1 MKTCNFTKIFVLLLS
16 VSWTFLMLFHFPT
29 IAADKNTKM
38 QNRNP
43 LRIVTYNIRACRG
56 LDDSAGLDP
65 HWAGDVLKD
74 IEPDVAGIQEV
85 DRNNSRSNGED
96 QIEQLA
102 EITGLSSFFAKS
114 IGYAQ
119 GEYGIA
125 LLTKL
130 PIISARRE
138 PLPGNEEERVLLE
151 VEFEDFILFNTHL
164 SLTPESRVLSAE
176 IIQRELSRYQKP
188 VILVGDMNMSS
199 FQEAL
204 DLFGET
210 WTFLSPDE
218 PSFPAD
224 NPTKRLDYI
233 MIADPTGSIPAASPI
248 WDRAVIERGVIETTA
263 SDHRPVFVDLDLTL
277 VE

>member
-1 MKTCNFTKIFVLLLS
+1 MA
-16 VSWTFLMLFHFPT
+16 
-29 IAADKNTKM
+29 AADRITNV
-38 QNRNP
+38 QNRKP

-56 LDDSAGLDP
+56 LDDSVGLDLRLT
-65 HWAGDVLKD
+65 GKVLVD

-85 DRNNSRSNGED
+85 DRNNNRSNGSD
-96 QIEQLA
+96 QIKQLS

-114 IGYAQ
+114 IDFAE

-130 PIISARRE
+130 PIISVRRK
-138 PLPGNEEERVLLE
+138 PLPGDEEERVLLE
-151 VEFEDFILFNTHL
+151 VEFENFILFNTHL

-176 IIQRELSRYQKP
+176 IIKRELSQYQKP

-199 FQEAL
+199 SQEAT

-224 NPTKRLDYI
+224 TPTERLDYI
-233 MIADPTGSIPAASPI
+233 MIADPTESIPTASPI
-248 WDRAVIERGVIETTA
+248 WESAVINRGVIETTA
-263 SDHRPVFVDLDLTL
+263 SDHRPVFVDLDLN
-277 VE
+277 VFE